1 MHGSKCKP
9 CHERF
14 ERKRKR
20 ESTGTGD
27 GTVKTGLFW
36 MRLGGDLEEAT
47 RNNVGFLGL
56 NELG

>member
-1 MHGSKCKP
+1 MVQNVND
-9 CHERF
+9 ERF
-14 ERKRKR
+14 ERKKEEI